1 MASFA
6 TTTTKP
12 NNMSFL
18 EEERRNFSC
27 LCSNLLGEGFAEF
40 PLPCPP
46 LAHNVQ
52 VAIS

>member
-12 NNMSFL
+12 NNVSFL

-27 LCSNLLGEGFAEF
+27 LCSSLLGEGLQSFLY
-40 PLPCPP
+40 PTLT
-46 LAHNVQ
+46 
-52 VAIS
+52 